1 MIKHG
6 DKERNKHTHAHT
18 HTHTHTR
25 THARTHARARTHA
38 HTHTHTHAH
47 AHAHTTIIFR
57 LTLKQGLDIEIGFTN
72 TINRIVNS
80 IRFLKNKSHTNYLP
94 KVSHLNQGEIITDS
108 IQCLLNKQIVKA
120 LFVSDLC

>member
-6 DKERNKHTHAHT
+6 DKEGNKHT
-18 HTHTHTR
+18 
-25 THARTHARARTHA
+25 
-38 HTHTHTHAH
+38 
-47 AHAHTTIIFR
+47 HAHTTIIFR

-72 TINRIVNS
+72 AINRLVNS